1 MVCRHKIN
9 TRIAEII
16 DLMRHSA
23 GSGITC
29 LSMLAGSSLTLLRL
43 VESTEAFR
51 QGVKLGGAYWYAVY
65 ETSEG
70 VPRQSHNTS
79 HAVLIDVWYCMVI
92 ASKASTSN
100 VTMIEEATI
109 EDAMS
114 QLLIWSKVYIYIYIR
129 FGICNL
135 QKVLS
140 TSLLSRLRQHIL
152 HGPSRL
158 LNMQFTTA
166 MIPAFAAS
174 ALALVPRQTIA
185 RSSPRL
191 CDDFLGDFFPYKRV
205 DYHCCQDGNL
215 GGCKIRECSPKARQK
230 RCIKTCVLTS

>member
-114 QLLIWSKVYIYIYIR
+114 QLLIWSKVNIYIYGSVYATYKKYSR
-129 FGICNL
+129 PACFRDSDNTSYTDPHVSSTCN
-135 QKVLS
+135 
-140 TSLLSRLRQHIL
+140 
-152 HGPSRL
+152 
-158 LNMQFTTA
+158 
-166 MIPAFAAS
+166 
-174 ALALVPRQTIA
+174 
-185 RSSPRL
+185 SP
-191 CDDFLGDFFPYKRV
+191 
-205 DYHCCQDGNL
+205 Q
-215 GGCKIRECSPKARQK
+215 Q
-230 RCIKTCVLTS
+230 